1 MASSFYSAGAK
12 VVLVGSNQRELE
24 RVRTQL
30 FSLRPK
36 NVPVYQPEVVTMES
50 NVTEMSAKEAVADI
64 METCGQV
71 DILINNSTIY
81 ARSEVLSTTIDDDIR
96 VMNVNYFSPIAF
108 TKGKVKILT
117 HYTFSYTF
125 DGRRFPLHIL
135 ATFEWKIINH
145 ISHNTTS

>member
-36 NVPVYQPEVVTMES
+36 NVPVYQPEVVPMES

-81 ARSEVLSTTIDDDIR
+81 ARSEVLSTSIDDDIR
-96 VMNVNYFSPIAF
+96 VMNVNYFGPIAF

-117 HYTFSYTF
+117 LTT
-125 DGRRFPLHIL
+125 HIFL
-135 ATFEWKIINH
+135 QVR
-145 ISHNTTS
+145 